1 MKKILLTLSTI
12 GLLQAMA
19 TDIIVIAHA
28 NVPKMDTKTI
38 AKVFTGKAVI
48 VNNVPV
54 TPFNFEEITLRNEFL
69 QKFLGMNEE
78 EYIAY
83 WTVRQY
89 IGKGAEPRKVS
100 PIQAMIEHIKNTP
113 GAIGY
118 IPAQNLQSDLNI
130 IEKK

>member
-69 QKFLGMNEE
+69 QKFLTGNFNLETTGDVVTWCPGVPKE
-78 EYIAY
+78 DFS
-83 WTVRQY
+83 
-89 IGKGAEPRKVS
+89 GKD
-100 PIQAMIEHIKNTP
+100 N
-113 GAIGY
+113 
-118 IPAQNLQSDLNI
+118 
-130 IEKK
+130 